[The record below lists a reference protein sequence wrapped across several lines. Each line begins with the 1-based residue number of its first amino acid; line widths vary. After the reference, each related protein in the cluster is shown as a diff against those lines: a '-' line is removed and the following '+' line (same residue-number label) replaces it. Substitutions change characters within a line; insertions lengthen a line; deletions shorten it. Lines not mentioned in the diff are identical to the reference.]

1 MQNTTTMKP
10 KIKKKNW
17 IVRLI
22 TRKNIRAI
30 TLAPFGIYL
39 REDVYEEQNEKT
51 INHEKI
57 HWQQQ
62 LELLIIFF
70 YIIYLTE
77 WFIRLFV
84 NRGNAYRSI
93 SFEREAYTNDTNYEY
108 LETRK
113 PFSWLKYMQ
122 G

>member
-1 MQNTTTMKP
+1 MKP

-22 TRKNIRAI
+22 TTKNITGI

-39 REDVYEEQNEKT
+39 REDIYDKQNPKT

-62 LELLIIFF
+62 MEMLIIFF
-70 YIIYLTE
+70 YIIYFSE

-84 NRGNAYRSI
+84 NEDAYRSI
-93 SFEREAYTNDTNYEY
+93 SFEREAYDNDTDYEY
-108 LETRK
+108 LKTRK
-113 PFSWLKYMQ
+113 PFSWLKYFKKQ